1 MARAPTMRV
10 KLTDET
16 SLDLPENEF
25 IQVVTAGPSEKQEEG
40 FVRLNP
46 KERKT
51 ALYGKLARVRAAQ
64 LVSGQHIVT
73 YRGILQ
79 VDVARRL

>member
-1 MARAPTMRV
+1 MAKAPTMRV
-10 KLTDET
+10 RLTDET

-25 IQVVTAGPSEKQEEG
+25 IQVVTAGPSETQEEG

-46 KERKT
+46 KERKK
-51 ALYGKLARVRAAQ
+51 ALYGKLSRVRAASLNQ
-64 LVSGQHIVT
+64 GQHIVT

-79 VDVARRL
+79 IDTARRL

>member
-1 MARAPTMRV
+1 MAKVPTMRV
-10 KLTDET
+10 RLTDET
-16 SLDLPENEF
+16 SLDLPENEL
-25 IQVVTAGPSEKQEEG
+25 IQVVTAGPSETQEEG

-51 ALYGKLARVRAAQ
+51 ALYGKLARVRAAS
-64 LVSGQHIVT
+64 LAAGQHIVT

-79 VDVARRL
+79 IDAARRM

>member
-1 MARAPTMRV
+1 MPKAPTMRV
-10 KLTDET
+10 RLTDET

-25 IQVVTAGPSEKQEEG
+25 IQVVTAGPSETQEDG

-46 KERKT
+46 KERKK
-51 ALYGKLARVRAAQ
+51 ALFGKLARVRAAQ
-64 LVSGQHIVT
+64 LTSGQHIVT

-79 VDVARRL
+79 VDTARRL

>member
-1 MARAPTMRV
+1 MPKAPTIRV
-10 KLTDET
+10 RLTDET

-25 IQVVTAGPSEKQEEG
+25 VQVVTAGPSERQEEG

-51 ALYGKLARVRAAQ
+51 PLFGKLVRMRAAS
-64 LVSGQHIVT
+64 LTSGQHIIT
-73 YRGILQ
+73 FRGVVQI
-79 VDVARRL
+79 DVARRL